1 MPGFGSPFSGFASEH
16 KLSHEELVRAVRFL
30 VASEYEATQLYMQ
43 LADSIDHPFAQAVL
57 KDVADEERVHAGQ
70 FLKLLYH
77 LAPDEEKLYQKGA
90 KEDEEILKKVKASLA
105 S

>member
-1 MPGFGSPFSGFASEH
+1 LREITRRINMPTFGSPFSGLANDR
-16 KLSHEELVRAVRFL
+16 KLNDEELVRAIRFM

-57 KDVADEERVHAGQ
+57 RMSPTKSGSM
-70 FLKLLYH
+70 
-77 LAPDEEKLYQKGA
+77 PD
-90 KEDEEILKKVKASLA
+90 S

>member
-1 MPGFGSPFSGFASEH
+1 MPGFGSPFSGFASER
-16 KLSHEELVRAVRFL
+16 KLTNEELIRAVRFII
-30 VASEYEATQLYMQ
+30 ASEYEATQLYTQ

-77 LAPDEEKLYQKGA
+77 LAPDEEKLYLKGA
-90 KEDEEILKKVKASLA
+90 KEDEEILKKVKAK
-105 S
+105 

>member
-1 MPGFGSPFSGFASEH
+1 MPSFGSPFSGFASEH
-16 KLSHEELVRAVRFL
+16 KLTCDELIRAVRFL

-70 FLKLLYH
+70 FLKLLYN
-77 LAPDEEKLYQKGA
+77 LAPDEEKLYEKGA
-90 KEDEEILKKVKASLA
+90 KEDDEIRKKVEK
-105 S
+105 

>member
-1 MPGFGSPFSGFASEH
+1 MPDFGTPFSGFASEQM
-16 KLSHEELVRAVRFL
+16 
-30 VASEYEATQLYMQ
+30 YTQ
-43 LADSIDHPFAQAVL
+43 LADSIDHPLAQAVL

-90 KEDEEILKKVKASLA
+90 KEDEEILNKVKAS
-105 S
+105 SSS

>member
-1 MPGFGSPFSGFASEH
+1 MPDFGTPFSGFASER
-16 KLSHEELVRAVRFL
+16 KLSHEELVRAIRFL

-70 FLKLLYH
+70 FITLLYH
-77 LAPDEEKLYQKGA
+77 LDPDEEKLYKKGA
-90 KEDEEILKKVKASLA
+90 KEDEEILKKVKAGLTS
-105 S
+105 

>member
-1 MPGFGSPFSGFASEH
+1 MPSFGSPFSGFTSDH
-16 KLSHEELVRAVRFL
+16 KLSHAELVRAVRFL
-30 VASEYEATQLYMQ
+30 VASEFEATQLYMQ

-70 FLKLLYH
+70 FLKLLYQ

-90 KEDEEILKKVKASLA
+90 KEDEEILNKVKTS
-105 S
+105 SSS